1 MFIPKKVVE
10 WFTELKEDSRTQA
23 EIANTALGHLREE
36 LTRLHADV
44 QAKSQQVLALKTQ
57 AATDHANFDW
67 MKLKVNQ
74 LEYERASLL
83 KKFVDLDVSTRTDRL
98 SLSEGTFPFRAA
110 SGVMLSPRSF
120 VPPRADNAVTISA
133 AV

>member
-44 QAKSQQVLALKTQ
+44 QAKSQQV
-57 AATDHANFDW
+57 
-67 MKLKVNQ
+67 
-74 LEYERASLL
+74 R
-83 KKFVDLDVSTRTDRL
+83 
-98 SLSEGTFPFRAA
+98 
-110 SGVMLSPRSF
+110 
-120 VPPRADNAVTISA
+120 IS
-133 AV
+133 

>member
-44 QAKSQQVLALKTQ
+44 QAKSRVYPGFPKT
-57 AATDHANFDW
+57 TGL
-67 MKLKVNQ
+67 M
-74 LEYERASLL
+74 
-83 KKFVDLDVSTRTDRL
+83 
-98 SLSEGTFPFRAA
+98 P
-110 SGVMLSPRSF
+110 
-120 VPPRADNAVTISA
+120 
-133 AV
+133 